1 MWIRGGGVDGDEGE
15 GGTRGSGFVDS
26 WPGPDPSLIQVKA
39 AGSAIWHTG
48 FTRVANPPGAAPNR
62 NNKESQIMAKQLRDI
77 VRIDEELCDGCG
89 VCVPSC
95 AEGAIEIIDGK
106 AKLVAEKFCDGLGA
120 CLGNCPKGAITI
132 IKREA
137 DAFDEEAVEERLHEV
152 RDKAMEHAHADQK
165 PNPTQTLGCGC
176 PGSAMATFAAAKPAT
191 SSSPAALG
199 PQSAEEPASA
209 LTHWPVQIRLIP
221 PHAPFLKGADLLV
234 AADCAPAAYPALH
247 QELLP
252 GKVIMLG
259 CPKFD
264 DTQNYVERFIDIFNQ
279 AGINSITVLS
289 MEVPCCA
296 GLAKIVRRALTVSGK
311 RIPYQE
317 IVITRQGRIA
327 PEGRAESKGMQP
339 L

>member
-1 MWIRGGGVDGDEGE
+1 M
-15 GGTRGSGFVDS
+15 
-26 WPGPDPSLIQVKA
+26 
-39 AGSAIWHTG
+39 
-48 FTRVANPPGAAPNR
+48 
-62 NNKESQIMAKQLRDI
+62 NKELRDI

-95 AEGAIEIIDGK
+95 AEGAIEIKDGK
-106 AKLVAEKFCDGLGA
+106 AVLVAEKYCDGLGA
-120 CLGNCPKGAITI
+120 CLGQCPKDAITV

-137 DAFDEEAVEERLHEV
+137 DAFDEEAVEERLE
-152 RDKAMEHAHADQK
+152 ELQK
-165 PNPTQTLGCGC
+165 GEQEDNVPSKPLPNLGCGC
-176 PGSAMATFAAAKPAT
+176 PGSAMATFAPAK
-191 SSSPAALG
+191 SG
-199 PQSAEEPASA
+199 PKPKAEVSEISGTSA
-209 LTHWPVQIRLIP
+209 LSNWPIQIRLIP

-247 QELLP
+247 QDLLP

-264 DTQNYVERFIDIFNQ
+264 DIQDYVQRFVEIFNQ
-279 AGINSITVLS
+279 AGINSVTVLS

-296 GLAKIVRRALTVSGK
+296 GLADIVRQAMHVSGK

-317 IVITRQGRIA
+317 LIISRQGEVMSE
-327 PEGRAESKGMQP
+327 PRAGGMKP